1 MSKTEVFRMNI
12 IIVGCGKVG
21 ETLAAE
27 LNLGGNNVTIIDR
40 DAAKVKS
47 IANKLDIMGVIGNGA
62 SRTTQKEA
70 GIDDADMLI
79 AVTGNDELNLLC
91 CIVAKKSA
99 GCRTIARLKNP
110 EYSTDAPYIKNE
122 LGLAMVINPELAA
135 AKEIARILNFPSA
148 IKVDIFAKSRVE
160 LLTFKLP
167 EDSRLAG
174 MSVKDASMKLKTGVT
189 FCTIERGDDAYIANG
204 NFVFEGKDVISI
216 IASPKQAKDFFSKID
231 YKIQPIKDALI
242 VGGSAISY
250 YLISLLEKSGISCTV
265 IEKDAARCNE
275 LATEFEKAT
284 IINADPSDEDTLKEE
299 GIGRV
304 ASFVALTGIDEENIM
319 LSLFAK
325 KAGTRKVITKINRI
339 DFDDIISHLDLD
351 SIVYP
356 KNITA
361 DIIVSYVRAMTNAG
375 SSSIETLYNLNH
387 GKVEAAEFTVLAG
400 SPIVG
405 IPLMNLSL
413 KPDVLVA
420 AIQRGKTQI
429 TPRGQDVIEPGDSV
443 VIVTKDLELNDITD
457 ILK

>member
-1 MSKTEVFRMNI
+1 MNI

-21 ETLAAE
+21 STLAAE
-27 LNLGGNNVTIIDR
+27 LNNGSNNVTVIDQ
-40 DAAKVKS
+40 DAAKVKA
-47 IANKLDIMGVIGNGA
+47 IANKYDIMGVIGNGA
-62 SRTTQKEA
+62 SRSAQKEA
-70 GIDDADMLI
+70 GIDDTDLLI

-91 CIVAKKSA
+91 CLVAKKSA

-110 EYSTDAPYIKNE
+110 EYNMDAPYFKNE

-148 IKVDIFAKSRVE
+148 IKIDIFAKGRVE

-167 EDSRLAG
+167 EGSRLAG
-174 MSVKDASMKLKTGVT
+174 MSVKEVATKLKTGVT

-204 NFVFEGKDVISI
+204 NFVFAEKDVISI
-216 IASPKQAKDFFSKID
+216 IASPTGAKDFFAKID

-242 VGGSAISY
+242 VGGGAITY
-250 YLISLLEKSGISCTV
+250 YLLGLLEKSGISCTV
-265 IEKDAARCNE
+265 IEKDPARCDE

-284 IINADPSDEDTLKEE
+284 IINADPADEDTLREE
-299 GIGRV
+299 GIAGA
-304 ASFVALTGIDEENIM
+304 ASFVALTGLDEENIL

-325 KAGTRKVITKINRI
+325 KSGSRKVITKINRI

-356 KNITA
+356 KNTTA

-375 SSSIETLYNLNH
+375 SSNIETLYNLNK
-387 GKVEAAEFTVLAG
+387 GKVEAAEFTVLEG

-405 IPLMNLSL
+405 KPLMELSF
-413 KPDVLVA
+413 KPGVLIA
-420 AIQRGKTQI
+420 AIQRGRVQI

-443 VIVTKDLELNDITD
+443 VIVTKDLALNDITD

>member
-1 MSKTEVFRMNI
+1 MNKTEVFRMNI

-122 LGLAMVINPELAA
+122 LGLAMVITPELAA

-265 IEKDAARCNE
+265 IEKDVARCNE

-420 AIQRGKTQI
+420 AIQRGKAQI

>member
-1 MSKTEVFRMNI
+1 MNKTEVFRMNI

-265 IEKDAARCNE
+265 IEKDVARCNE

-420 AIQRGKTQI
+420 AIQRGKAQI

>member
-1 MSKTEVFRMNI
+1 MNI
-12 IIVGCGKVG
+12 IIVGCGRVG

-40 DAAKVKS
+40 DAAKVKA
-47 IANKLDIMGVIGNGA
+47 IANKLDIMGIIGNGA

-110 EYSTDAPYIKNE
+110 EYSTDASYIKNE

-174 MSVKDASMKLKTGVT
+174 MSIKDASTKLKTGVT

-265 IEKDAARCNE
+265 IEKDSARCNE

-284 IINADPSDEDTLKEE
+284 IINANPSDEDTLKEE

-304 ASFVALTGIDEENIM
+304 DSFVSMTGIDEENIM

-325 KAGTRKVITKINRI
+325 KAGTRKVITKVNRI

-361 DIIVSYVRAMTNAG
+361 DIIVSYVRAMNNAG
-375 SSSIETLYNLNH
+375 SSSIETLYNLNR

-420 AIQRGKTQI
+420 AIQRGKVQI